1 MAQYK
6 ILLVD
11 DEVDV
16 RESIART
23 VDWEACGFSLCGCAA
38 GALEALEM
46 AKDLVPDVVMTDICM
61 PYMDGLELIERLQ
74 QMYPAMRFV
83 VVSGHDD
90 FAYAQRAMQFR
101 VMDYLLKPLSLTGVR
116 EALARIRAS
125 LDEAFARRLDEA
137 AFLEQQRQ
145 DRVQIGRLRLLE
157 MLLENTNE
165 SLGLLR
171 DAAEDEASFPAHL
184 ALVALGRTPENE
196 QVLRRD
202 FAGRMD
208 LLRFSLQEIAQERLG
223 ELAAG
228 SCVCHRG
235 RFVLLL
241 RCGQEQ
247 AVSLL
252 SEIMDTVRMYLKLS
266 TKAVLTEPAQSP
278 AGLPALYQRAL
289 LLLEDKAAAADGLFL
304 LAEEEAPSA
313 EGMLAAGLPGE
324 VAQLLRA
331 GDEARIE
338 AYFARMREDLSRRA
352 SPALL
357 LALSSMVH
365 TAILTTA
372 LRAGISAEEILPV
385 LEAHRLV
392 PPLETASA
400 LRALCG
406 AAQETARRIAER
418 GRVDN
423 RAFAQRI
430 AGYIDAHY
438 AEPSLSISDV
448 CEAFRISQTQLS
460 LIFKREMGTS
470 FLQYVLDKRI
480 ERAKALLRDSEK
492 KIYEIALETGFEDP
506 GYFSYCFKQRCGVT
520 PKNYRQGADA
530 RAQDQP

>member
-125 LDEAFARRLDEA
+125 LDAAFARRLDEA

-157 MLLENTNE
+157 MLFENTNE

-171 DAAEDEASFPAHL
+171 DAAEDEAAFPAHL

-228 SCVCHRG
+228 
-235 RFVLLL
+235 
-241 RCGQEQ
+241 
-247 AVSLL
+247 
-252 SEIMDTVRMYLKLS
+252 
-266 TKAVLTEPAQSP
+266 
-278 AGLPALYQRAL
+278 
-289 LLLEDKAAAADGLFL
+289 
-304 LAEEEAPSA
+304 
-313 EGMLAAGLPGE
+313 
-324 VAQLLRA
+324 
-331 GDEARIE
+331 
-338 AYFARMREDLSRRA
+338 
-352 SPALL
+352 
-357 LALSSMVH
+357 
-365 TAILTTA
+365 
-372 LRAGISAEEILPV
+372 
-385 LEAHRLV
+385 
-392 PPLETASA
+392 ETA
-400 LRALCG
+400 
-406 AAQETARRIAER
+406 
-418 GRVDN
+418 
-423 RAFAQRI
+423 
-430 AGYIDAHY
+430 
-438 AEPSLSISDV
+438 
-448 CEAFRISQTQLS
+448 
-460 LIFKREMGTS
+460 
-470 FLQYVLDKRI
+470 
-480 ERAKALLRDSEK
+480 
-492 KIYEIALETGFEDP
+492 
-506 GYFSYCFKQRCGVT
+506 
-520 PKNYRQGADA
+520 
-530 RAQDQP
+530 

>member
-116 EALARIRAS
+116 EALARICAS
-125 LDEAFARRLDEA
+125 LDAAFARRLDEA

-157 MLLENTNE
+157 MLFENTNE

-202 FAGRMD
+202 LPGAWTFCAFPCRRSRRSGWASLPRAPASATGGGSFCCCAAGRS
-208 LLRFSLQEIAQERLG
+208 R
-223 ELAAG
+223 
-228 SCVCHRG
+228 
-235 RFVLLL
+235 
-241 RCGQEQ
+241 
-247 AVSLL
+247 
-252 SEIMDTVRMYLKLS
+252 
-266 TKAVLTEPAQSP
+266 PSP
-278 AGLPALYQRAL
+278 C
-289 LLLEDKAAAADGLFL
+289 
-304 LAEEEAPSA
+304 
-313 EGMLAAGLPGE
+313 
-324 VAQLLRA
+324 
-331 GDEARIE
+331 
-338 AYFARMREDLSRRA
+338 SRRSWTRCA
-352 SPALL
+352 CT
-357 LALSSMVH
+357 SSS
-365 TAILTTA
+365 
-372 LRAGISAEEILPV
+372 RP
-385 LEAHRLV
+385 
-392 PPLETASA
+392 
-400 LRALCG
+400 
-406 AAQETARRIAER
+406 RR
-418 GRVDN
+418 
-423 RAFAQRI
+423 
-430 AGYIDAHY
+430 
-438 AEPSLSISDV
+438 
-448 CEAFRISQTQLS
+448 C
-460 LIFKREMGTS
+460 
-470 FLQYVLDKRI
+470 
-480 ERAKALLRDSEK
+480 
-492 KIYEIALETGFEDP
+492 
-506 GYFSYCFKQRCGVT
+506 
-520 PKNYRQGADA
+520 
-530 RAQDQP
+530 